1 MDEWRNILVSHFL
14 SLSVSLCVDQERKNE
29 RTIEKQ
35 KKILAT
41 GLSFVDKSLTLHET
55 KKKKKNMT
63 NEQKMAAQRYPGPA
77 EPSWGPWG
85 SHHFPSGDCPG
96 GFLFVANA
104 VI

>member
-1 MDEWRNILVSHFL
+1 MDEWRNIWVSHFL

-55 KKKKKNMT
+55 KKRKKNMT

-85 SHHFPSGDCPG
+85 SQHFPSGDCPG

-104 VI
+104 VM